1 MLAALTLKRAA
12 AARWLNLSS
21 RTAATT
27 RCRKSSESA
36 FDIPAGLHSGRR
48 LESDYSRF
56 GNLEASVRSRD
67 TDDATRS
74 ERDFIEAGLN

>member
-1 MLAALTLKRAA
+1 MASLR
-12 AARWLNLSS
+12 
-21 RTAATT
+21 
-27 RCRKSSESA
+27 ESTN
-36 FDIPAGLHSGRR
+36 PPM
-48 LESDYSRF
+48 ESQIRRF